1 MERNTLV
8 DLTPVLSSAVYYLKY
23 LAYLCWALYSV
34 FLVIGFVGYWYKSK
48 SGNTKCNYIEFIIVT
63 VANKSVR
70 NSLIESIEQ
79 TSARFPDIPLTI
91 LVDQGSKLLIELLL
105 PLTSN
110 SIGVSGLLSTMF
122 MSSIIAPRPVGKR
135 IAPIKVV
142 VVPTLYRQDLVGK
155 GRAMNY
161 FIESQVEKDKW
172 YSFIDDDN
180 IIVDSSMLYE
190 IPYYEKMGYVAC
202 NPLIVPREGKSKSAH
217 IMDSI
222 RRFDDVTI
230 FRFFTGICKKP
241 LLGLHG
247 EVLTVKG
254 SILKEI
260 GYHRRTLTED
270 FRFAAESIKQGK
282 MKTWQSSTKVS
293 IKSANNIHDLLK
305 QRGRWFKGIAMDL
318 NFCAPAMRGIVGV
331 RMALWILGIFGS
343 WALSPLWIFW
353 QDGAFYFIIG
363 GMCPWIVLSVG
374 IIRNKQP
381 LYYILCIPLFGIL
394 ESISP
399 WFGLKQKKFVVID
412 KN

>member
-1 MERNTLV
+1 MI
-8 DLTPVLSSAVYYLKY
+8 DLTPVLSLAVHNLQY
-23 LAYLCWALYSV
+23 LAYFCWALYSV
-34 FLVIGFVGYWYKSK
+34 FLVIGFAGYRYKAK
-48 SGNTKCNYIEFIIVT
+48 SGNTKCNYIEFVIVT
-63 VANKSVR
+63 VASKSVR
-70 NSLIESIEQ
+70 NSLIECIEQ
-79 TSARFPDIPLTI
+79 TSARFPGIHLSI
-91 LVDQGSKLLIELLL
+91 LVDQGSNLLAELLL
-105 PLTSN
+105 PLASN
-110 SIGVSGLLSTMF
+110 SIGISGLLSTMF
-122 MSSIIAPRPVGKR
+122 ISSTIAPRPVGKR

-161 FIESQVEKDKW
+161 FIESRVEEDKW

-180 IIVDSSMLYE
+180 IILDSSMLYE

-202 NPLIVPREGKSKSAH
+202 NLLIVPREGKSKTAH
-217 IMDSI
+217 IMDYI
-222 RRFDDVTI
+222 RWFDDMTI

-241 LLGLHG
+241 MLGLHG
-247 EVLTVKG
+247 EVLTVTG

-293 IKSANNIHDLLK
+293 IKSANSIHDLLR
-305 QRGRWFKGIAMDL
+305 QRGRWFKGISMDL
-318 NFCAPAMRGIVGV
+318 KFCTPAMGGIVGL

>member
-8 DLTPVLSSAVYYLKY
+8 DLTPVFSLVVYHLKY
-23 LAYLCWALYSV
+23 LAYLCWALYSA

-122 MSSIIAPRPVGKR
+122 MSSTIAPRPVGKR

-161 FIESQVEKDKW
+161 FIESQVEQDKW

-180 IIVDSSMLYE
+180 IIIDSSMLYE

-202 NPLIVPREGKSKSAH
+202 NALIVPREGKSKTAH
-217 IMDSI
+217 IMDYI
-222 RRFDDVTI
+222 RRFDDLTI

-241 LLGLHG
+241 MLGLHG

-318 NFCAPAMRGIVGV
+318 NFCTPAMKAIVGV

-399 WFGLKQKKFVVID
+399 WFGLKQKEFVVID

>member
-1 MERNTLV
+1 MERNKLIG
-8 DLTPVLSSAVYYLKY
+8 LTPVLSSAVYHLKY

-79 TSARFPDIPLTI
+79 TSARFPDIPLSI

-122 MSSIIAPRPVGKR
+122 MSSTIAPRPVGKR
-135 IAPIKVV
+135 IAPIRVV
-142 VVPTLYRQDLVGK
+142 VVPNLYRQDLVGK

-202 NPLIVPREGKSKSAH
+202 NPLIVPREGKSKTAH
-217 IMDSI
+217 IMDYI
-222 RRFDDVTI
+222 RRFDDLTI

-241 LLGLHG
+241 MLGLHG

-318 NFCAPAMRGIVGV
+318 NFCAPAMKAIVGV

-343 WALSPLWIFW
+343 WVLSPLWIFW